1 MEPALAVPRSEAR
14 SLSGAKNRRPVEPK
28 LGNEVIRGVH
38 GIGERADSL
47 LETTFKALRCVSLSP

>member
-1 MEPALAVPRSEAR
+1 
-14 SLSGAKNRRPVEPK
+14 VEPK